1 MLLLLGTVQ
10 REDELSQKI
19 DAWISH
25 EEQLQHMVLQATKT
39 SSALEREAEE
49 AAAHR
54 RNMLIRLG
62 EKRLWTEDS
71 DEGITEI
78 EDSGDGGVDSQQ
90 RPGEEVRSDSTIKRN
105 EIGLQEETVADK
117 IRQFRKRKRLDRDG
131 RDQKV
136 SVDTQTLV
144 TAVESLGQGMLS
156 AVRELVAS
164 RSVQNQLSNQELI
177 DSRFQELRQDMER
190 QKEIERAELEYQR
203 REDQAASEARNEDLL
218 ARIFSKLEEFKKG

>member
-1 MLLLLGTVQ
+1 
-10 REDELSQKI
+10 
-19 DAWISH
+19 
-25 EEQLQHMVLQATKT
+25 MVLQATKT

-49 AAAHR
+49 AASHR
-54 RNMLIRLG
+54 RNMLVRLG
-62 EKRLWTEDS
+62 EKRPWTEDS
-71 DEGITEI
+71 DEGIIEI
-78 EDSGDGGVDSQQ
+78 DDSGDEGVDSQQ
-90 RPGEEVRSDSTIKRN
+90 WPGEEVHSDSTIKRD
-105 EIGLQEETVADK
+105 EIGLQEEIVADK
-117 IRQFRKRKRLDRDG
+117 IRQLRKRKRLHRDG
-131 RDQKV
+131 RGQKV

-190 QKEIERAELEYQR
+190 QKEIERAELECQR

-218 ARIFSKLEEFKKG
+218 SRIFSKLEEFKKG